1 MEDIDKFNPNAS
13 YKPNGGQDLQV
24 LSAKDCC

>member
-24 LSAKDCC
+24 LSAKDL